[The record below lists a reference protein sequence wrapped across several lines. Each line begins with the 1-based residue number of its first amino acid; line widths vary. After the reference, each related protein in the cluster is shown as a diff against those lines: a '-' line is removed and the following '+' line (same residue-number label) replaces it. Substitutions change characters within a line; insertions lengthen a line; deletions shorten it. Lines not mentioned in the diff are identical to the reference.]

1 MTAAAAVLSSR
12 RAGLAFVRITIY
24 AALLGYSADH
34 YPLGLSGRSLGDRLV
49 AFLGGDGLVVEIRA
63 VVLGTLAWV
72 VGRIAAKRV
81 AIVRDRRRESSVDS
95 R

>member
-1 MTAAAAVLSSR
+1 MLPSR
-12 RAGLAFVRITIY
+12 RAGLAFVRITVY
-24 AALLGYSADH
+24 AALLGHSADH
-34 YPLGLSGRSLGDRLV
+34 YLLGLPGRSLGDRLV
-49 AFLGGDGLVVEIRA
+49 AFLGIEGLVVVGIQA

-81 AIVRDRRRESSVDS
+81 AIVRDRSRESSVDS